1 MLVLDTLFLWWDN
14 ILMIDLN
21 DLRTFEKVASLRSF
35 SAAARALGLPKSSVS
50 RSVARLESELGTR
63 LLQRTTR
70 EVELTES
77 GTVLKGRCIDL
88 LSRVGET
95 IDQVSKL
102 STGPRGLLK
111 ISAGIG
117 FGLNVLSELLPQFL
131 ERYSN
136 VDVAVELTSRS
147 VDLVAEGVDVAIRM
161 GPMRDSNLVARRL
174 GTIRR
179 YMCATPAYLER
190 RGSPSTLQEVHEHDI
205 VEMPGVD
212 GRPRCWTFSNSVGE
226 TAEIQAQPRL
236 SINDPL
242 TIHRLVVNGAGIG
255 CLSGY
260 LCVPQFETGRLVRLF
275 PEWTMPVVEVN
286 AVFPS
291 SRELSPTVR
300 AFVDFIKDASAPGKS
315 WQDDPLAA

>member
-1 MLVLDTLFLWWDN
+1 MMN
-14 ILMIDLN
+14 LN
-21 DLRTFEKVASLRSF
+21 DLRVFEKVASLRSF

-50 RSVARLESELGTR
+50 RSVARLEKELGTR

-77 GTVLKGRCIDL
+77 GVVLKDRCIDL
-88 LSRVGET
+88 LSHVGET
-95 IDQVSKL
+95 IDQVVTL
-102 STGPRGLLK
+102 AADPRGLLK

-117 FGLNVLSELLPQFL
+117 FGLNVLSELLPRFL

-136 VDVAVELTSRS
+136 VDVAVELTSRT
-147 VDLVAEGVDVAIRM
+147 VDLVAEGIDVAIRM

-179 YMCATPAYLER
+179 YMCAAPAYLER
-190 RGSPSTLQEVHEHDI
+190 RGSPTTLQEVHGHDI

-212 GRPRCWTFSNSVGE
+212 GRPRYWTFTNSVGE
-226 TAEIQAQPRL
+226 TAEVEVPPRL

-260 LCVPQFETGRLVRLF
+260 LCVPEFKTGRLVRLF

-291 SRELSPTVR
+291 NRELSPTVR
-300 AFVDFIKDASAPGKS
+300 AFVDFLRDASVPGES

>member
-1 MLVLDTLFLWWDN
+1 
-14 ILMIDLN
+14 MIDLN
-21 DLRTFEKVASLRSF
+21 DLRVFEKVASLRSF

-50 RSVARLESELGTR
+50 RSVARLETELGTR

-88 LSRVGET
+88 LSRVGEA
-95 IDQVSKL
+95 IDQVAKL

-111 ISAGIG
+111 ISTGIG
-117 FGLNVLSELLPQFL
+117 FGLNVLSELLPRFL

-136 VDVAVELTSRS
+136 VDVAVELTSQS
-147 VDLVAEGVDVAIRM
+147 VDLIAETIDVAIRL

-179 YMCATPAYLER
+179 YMCAAPAYLER
-190 RGSPSTLQEVHEHDI
+190 RGAPATLQEVHGHDI
-205 VEMPGVD
+205 VEMPGGD
-212 GRPRCWTFSNSVGE
+212 GRPRRWTFANSVGE
-226 TAEIQAQPRL
+226 TAEIEAQPRL
-236 SINDPL
+236 TINDPL
-242 TIHRLVVNGAGIG
+242 AIYRVVVNGGGIG

-260 LCVPQFETGRLVRLF
+260 LCAPEFEAGRLIRLF
-275 PEWTMPVVEVN
+275 PEWTMPEVEVN

-300 AFVDFIKDASAPGKS
+300 AFVDFMKDASAPGKS
-315 WQDDPLAA
+315 WQDDPLAV